1 MKSKTGLY
9 KPRTNQDQLKA
20 KVKSKSTPSQDEHKT
35 ENNKPFLK
43 PSLYCN

>member
-1 MKSKTGLY
+1 MKSKTEPY

-20 KVKSKSTPSQDEHKT
+20 KVKSKSTPSPDERKT

-43 PSLYCN
+43 SLL